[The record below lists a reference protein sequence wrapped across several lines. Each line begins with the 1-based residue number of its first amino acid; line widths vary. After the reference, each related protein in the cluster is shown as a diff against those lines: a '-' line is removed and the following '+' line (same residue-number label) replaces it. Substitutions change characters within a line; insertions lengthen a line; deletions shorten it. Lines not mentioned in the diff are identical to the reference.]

1 MAIVRIVFNTGEPN
15 ETQDSNFITGFPSNL
30 ESTSWTQFF
39 DTPAA
44 GQTTI
49 EHVFNDQ
56 ETAQNYATFVQ
67 SQLPSSI
74 VWVV

>member
-1 MAIVRIVFNTGEPN
+1 MAIVRIVYNIPEPSEAQIIN
-15 ETQDSNFITGFPSNL
+15 FTSNFPPNL
-30 ESTSWTQFF
+30 ESNSWSQFF
-39 DTPAA
+39 DTPAI

-49 EHVFNDQ
+49 EHVFDNQ
-56 ETAQNYATFVQ
+56 ETAQSYAAYVQ